1 LLCCAWES
9 ANLILIQFLT
19 HVNIKNNNFYLFKKG
34 LVNLKL
40 ILILGSFFGI
50 ICLVLTL
57 RMAHKSLILK
67 LEARNV
73 KRPIQLNRQTSTST
87 DNLFHLLY
95 QEQQKANGL
104 DDSSNKSDCDNSN
117 YESAEMK
124 MVDFEDDQ
132 IKDQNSNFSYKRPK
146 SGLTRSSSAMSIEKI
161 DTRVD
166 KVYTVGCFDL
176 FHHGHIKLIE
186 RMREIGK
193 KVIVGVH
200 DSRRLVNSLLVAQI
214 AFAQPISLRF
224 IV

>member
-1 LLCCAWES
+1 
-9 ANLILIQFLT
+9 
-19 HVNIKNNNFYLFKKG
+19 
-34 LVNLKL
+34 
-40 ILILGSFFGI
+40 
-50 ICLVLTL
+50 
-57 RMAHKSLILK
+57 MAHKSLDLK
-67 LEARNV
+67 LQARNA
-73 KRPIQLNRQTSTST
+73 KRPIQLSRQSMSTST
-87 DNLFHLLY
+87 DNLLHLLY
-95 QEQQKANGL
+95 QEQQNVNGL
-104 DDSSNKSDCDNSN
+104 DDSSNKSDFENSN

-146 SGLTRSSSAMSIEKI
+146 NGLMRSSSALSIEKA

-200 DSRRLVNSLLVAQI
+200 DSRRLVDSFFLNANILFKYVFVKL
-214 AFAQPISLRF
+214 
-224 IV
+224 